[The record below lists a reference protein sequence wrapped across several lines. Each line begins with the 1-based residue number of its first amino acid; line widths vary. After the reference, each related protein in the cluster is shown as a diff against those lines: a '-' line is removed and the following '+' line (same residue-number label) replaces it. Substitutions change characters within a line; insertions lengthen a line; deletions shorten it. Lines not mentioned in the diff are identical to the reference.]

1 MKGLLNGFF
10 WMGVHWMGV
19 HWMGVHWMGVHWMG
33 VHRMIVHW
41 SLDMGDWV
49 GGPLNGIH
57 WVGFR
62 WGPVGLGLQQICKY
76 VSIVLHAI
84 HSSLRQGKKVK
95 TFFIVLID
103 KKCIHIKKE

>member
-1 MKGLLNGFF
+1 
-10 WMGVHWMGV
+10 
-19 HWMGVHWMGVHWMG
+19 
-33 VHRMIVHW
+33 MIVHW